1 MSQAAL
7 NLPIYDSREVPGSS
21 QCNGTPQRTQG
32 GVATRDTTEGIDGGW
47 EGLVTT
53 TQRQRLEG
61 GEQQLQQPQQQLRQD
76 HRPLHQNR
84 GQRKDV
90 SRDIT
95 KSTRNMCQDAST
107 GRSIILL
114 QINLPDL
121 HIWCSCLFHSLA
133 LNEKWILKFIWVY
146 YALISEKCTI
156 YIHV

>member
-7 NLPIYDSREVPGSS
+7 NLPNYDLLEARGSS
-21 QCNGTPQRTQG
+21 QCSGTQQRTQG
-32 GVATRDTTEGIDGGW
+32 GVATRDTTEGIDDGW

-53 TQRQRLEG
+53 TQRQRLEE
-61 GEQQLQQPQQQLRQD
+61 GEQQLQQRQRQQRQD

-84 GQRKDV
+84 EQRKDV

-121 HIWCSCLFHSLA
+121 HIWCIRLFQSLA